1 MLTTVSMKAQQIMFM
16 TYKFFWSPAICYN
29 KQYCIEVYKESLKSI
44 HQIYIIDVLIIYS
57 TNTEYQSHIL
67 TATDRSAFDKKSFA
81 QLQLSE
87 LNERDTGKK
96 FIYHVDKHY
105 FFRK

>member
-1 MLTTVSMKAQQIMFM
+1 
-16 TYKFFWSPAICYN
+16 
-29 KQYCIEVYKESLKSI
+29 
-44 HQIYIIDVLIIYS
+44 VLIIYS

-87 LNERDTGKK
+87 LSERDTGKK
-96 FIYHVDKHY
+96 LYHVDKHY
-105 FFRK
+105 FLEKLQISWQSEGEVTKFSS

>member
-1 MLTTVSMKAQQIMFM
+1 M
-16 TYKFFWSPAICYN
+16 TNKFFWSAAIFYSRH
-29 KQYCIEVYKESLKSI
+29 YCIEVFKESLNSI
-44 HQIYIIDVLIIYS
+44 HLIYIIDVLIIYS

-87 LNERDTGKK
+87 LSERDTGKK
-96 FIYHVDKHY
+96 LYHGDKHY
-105 FFRK
+105 FLENEIILKFEP